1 MKKIISY
8 LMTVMFIFQLTAF
21 AQSDELDNVLNDT
34 ANYIMDTLKNPE
46 VSSIGG
52 EWAVIGL
59 ARASIDNKTYYQDYY
74 KCEKK
79 QRFAVG

>member
-59 ARASIDNKTYYQDYY
+59 ARAGIDNKTYYHPL
-74 KCEKK
+74 K
-79 QRFAVG
+79 QTCL